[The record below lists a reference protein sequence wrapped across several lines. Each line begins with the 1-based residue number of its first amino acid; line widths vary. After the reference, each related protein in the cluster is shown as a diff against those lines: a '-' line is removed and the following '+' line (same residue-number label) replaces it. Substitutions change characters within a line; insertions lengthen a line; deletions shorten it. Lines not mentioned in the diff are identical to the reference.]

1 MKKIIL
7 LGILILTFVAQANSS
22 FNIIDDDYNM
32 KGYCL
37 GIGKAKVDKV
47 DKYTGT
53 TTFRAAL
60 CRVDDKVVRNV
71 TVLFDYID
79 VNTNYDIRKKLFFIP
94 VVNLAQAKYN
104 SDNNILRMHMQ
115 MRGTAYKNL
124 PDGFILPITSKN
136 IKDHL
141 PYAKI
146 VDEDLVEV
154 YGSTLGVPT
163 VSEEEFL
170 DEDY

>member
-1 MKKIIL
+1 MKKFIL
-7 LGILILTFVAQANSS
+7 LGIFILTFMAQANSS
-22 FNIIDDDYNM
+22 FNIKDDNYNM
-32 KGYCL
+32 SGYCL

-47 DKYTGT
+47 DEYTGT

-60 CRVDDKVVRNV
+60 CRVDNKVVRNV
-71 TVLFDYID
+71 TVLFDYIYVD
-79 VNTNYDIRKKLFFIP
+79 TNYDIRKKLFFIP
-94 VVNLAQAKYN
+94 VTALAQAKYN

-136 IKDHL
+136 IKEQG
-141 PYAKI
+141 AKI

>member
-1 MKKIIL
+1 M
-7 LGILILTFVAQANSS
+7 AQ
-22 FNIIDDDYNM
+22 
-32 KGYCL
+32 
-37 GIGKAKVDKV
+37 
-47 DKYTGT
+47 
-53 TTFRAAL
+53 RA
-60 CRVDDKVVRNV
+60 
-71 TVLFDYID
+71 
-79 VNTNYDIRKKLFFIP
+79 
-94 VVNLAQAKYN
+94 
-104 SDNNILRMHMQ
+104 
-115 MRGTAYKNL
+115 
-124 PDGFILPITSKN
+124 ITSKN

>member
-1 MKKIIL
+1 MKKFIL
-7 LGILILTFVAQANSS
+7 LGIFILTFVAQANSS
-22 FNIIDDDYNM
+22 FNIKDDNYSM

-47 DKYTGT
+47 DEYTGT
-53 TTFRAAL
+53 TTFRAVL

-94 VVNLAQAKYN
+94 VEHLSQAKYN
-104 SDNNILRMHMQ
+104 SDNNILRMLMQ
-115 MRGTAYKNL
+115 LRGTAYKNL

-136 IKDHL
+136 IKEQG
-141 PYAKI
+141 AKI

>member
-1 MKKIIL
+1 MKKFIL
-7 LGILILTFVAQANSS
+7 LGIFILTFMAQANSS
-22 FNIIDDDYNM
+22 FNIKDDNYNM
-32 KGYCL
+32 SGYCL

-47 DKYTGT
+47 
-53 TTFRAAL
+53 
-60 CRVDDKVVRNV
+60 VRNV
-71 TVLFDYID
+71 TVLFDYIYVD
-79 VNTNYDIRKKLFFIP
+79 TNYDIRKKLFFIP
-94 VVNLAQAKYN
+94 VTALAQAKYN

-136 IKDHL
+136 IKEQG
-141 PYAKI
+141 AKI

>member
-1 MKKIIL
+1 MKKFIL
-7 LGILILTFVAQANSS
+7 LGIFILTFMAQANSS
-22 FNIIDDDYNM
+22 FNIKDDNYNM
-32 KGYCL
+32 SGYCL

-47 DKYTGT
+47 
-53 TTFRAAL
+53 
-60 CRVDDKVVRNV
+60 VRNV
-71 TVLFDYID
+71 TVLFDYIYVD
-79 VNTNYDIRKKLFFIP
+79 TNYDIRKKLFFIP
-94 VVNLAQAKYN
+94 VTALAQAKYN

-136 IKDHL
+136 IKEQG
-141 PYAKI
+141 AKI

-170 DEDY
+170 DEEY

>member
-1 MKKIIL
+1 MKKFIL
-7 LGILILTFVAQANSS
+7 LGIFILTFVAQANSS
-22 FNIIDDDYNM
+22 FNIKDDNYSM

-47 DKYTGT
+47 DEYSGT
-53 TTFRAAL
+53 TTFKAAL
-60 CRVDDKVVRNV
+60 CRVDNNVVRNV
-71 TVLFDYID
+71 TVLFDYTD
-79 VNTNYDIRKKLFFIP
+79 VNTNYDVRKKLFFIP
-94 VVNLAQAKYN
+94 VEHLSQAKYN

-115 MRGTAYKNL
+115 LRGTAYKNL

-136 IKDHL
+136 IKDNL

-170 DEDY
+170 DED

>member
-1 MKKIIL
+1 MKKFIL
-7 LGILILTFVAQANSS
+7 LGIFILTFVAQANSS
-22 FNIIDDDYNM
+22 FKIKDDNYNM
-32 KGYCL
+32 SVYCL

-47 DKYTGT
+47 DEYTGT

-60 CRVDDKVVRNV
+60 CRVDNKVVRNV
-71 TVLFDYID
+71 TVLFDYIYVD
-79 VNTNYDIRKKLFFIP
+79 TNYDIRKKLFFIP
-94 VVNLAQAKYN
+94 VTALAQAKYN
-104 SDNNILRMHMQ
+104 SDNNTLRMHMQ

-136 IKDHL
+136 IKDNL

-163 VSEEEFL
+163 VSEEEFVR
-170 DEDY
+170 DNY

>member
-1 MKKIIL
+1 MKKFIL
-7 LGILILTFVAQANSS
+7 LGIFILTFMAQANSS
-22 FNIIDDDYNM
+22 FNIKDDNYNM
-32 KGYCL
+32 SGYCL
-37 GIGKAKVDKV
+37 GIGKAKV
-47 DKYTGT
+47 
-53 TTFRAAL
+53 
-60 CRVDDKVVRNV
+60 DKVVRNV

-94 VVNLAQAKYN
+94 VTALAQAKYN

-136 IKDHL
+136 IKEQG
-141 PYAKI
+141 AKI

>member
-1 MKKIIL
+1 MKKFIL
-7 LGILILTFVAQANSS
+7 LGIFVLTFIVQANSS
-22 FNIIDDDYNM
+22 FNITDDDYNM

-53 TTFRAAL
+53 TTFKAAL
-60 CRVDDKVVRNV
+60 CRVDDNVVRNV

-79 VNTNYDIRKKLFFIP
+79 VNTNYDVRKRLFFIP
-94 VVNLAQAKYN
+94 VVELAQAKYN

-115 MRGTAYKNL
+115 MRGTAFRSL
-124 PDGFILPITSKN
+124 ADGFILPITSKN
-136 IKDHL
+136 IKEHG
-141 PYAKI
+141 AKI

-170 DEDY
+170 NED